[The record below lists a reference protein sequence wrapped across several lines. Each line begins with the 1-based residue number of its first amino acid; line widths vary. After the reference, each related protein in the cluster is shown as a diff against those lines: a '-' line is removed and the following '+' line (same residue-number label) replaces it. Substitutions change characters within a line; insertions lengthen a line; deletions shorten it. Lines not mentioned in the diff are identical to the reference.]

1 MADSDDKKRSSVD
14 WSKYGGYYSSYRDSY
29 DKDDYYDYYDDWSYY
44 SRNRRKT
51 YSSSWWDKG
60 TTSTGRTITSSSTT
74 TRTSSYG
81 GFSWSGA
88 LGFGSSYSSYK
99 KLSDTEV
106 DRFTQITNKALNLT
120 KEFISILALPFKV
133 RIAFASDCFEENTSS
148 NYKTRLLF
156 LPTKILDRAEDKSD
170 ETIINTTVGLG
181 LHETAHLMYSELSIV
196 EGFFNKHCPSEFNK
210 IVKFIFNLIEDERV
224 EDLLLKGR
232 PGYSTFINTAR
243 EFRVEEITNNPNA
256 INSLFDWAG
265 KGNDFNTIKSIL
277 LNIIYAIRFP
287 GLIEE
292 SVVTT
297 HSKLFN
303 EIRKDLLKQP
313 SRTMDSCN
321 LALSIVNKLSSY
333 LEEVLEGTS
342 TKTNAV
348 SMTSNNITDE
358 ITSLYTID
366 LLYGSDKSL
375 DDSKISDKISK
386 MTKYQVSEATKDSSF
401 KISLKVAIGS
411 AEFGTNKKSIF
422 FKNEPSNLDLYRKIK
437 TKISKYVPQIKN
449 KIKNIDKNST
459 FNIFG
464 CRSGLLDT
472 TKIVEAI
479 QGVPQVYYRTG
490 KISTN
495 KTTVCILVDESGS
508 MCNTVKRT
516 VPGTED
522 YYIYDGYSMSR
533 ATVARE
539 TAILLNEALDM
550 PGVDLYIYGHSADQK
565 EFGTT
570 ELYVYREPG
579 YKNIQSMTSIQARCE
594 NRDGTAIYEV
604 AKRVR
609 KFTDSQV
616 LLFVISDGYPSAM
629 EYRGDRAIVD
639 TAAKVK
645 VVEGMGFDVVQVTI
659 SGDLPESTVKQMFN
673 KCIRLDRDLTEL
685 PQKLGQVIKKSI
697 LNNKQSTI
705 TF

>member
-1 MADSDDKKRSSVD
+1 MADRDSKKSSV
-14 WSKYGGYYSSYRDSY
+14 KYGGYYSSYRDSY
-29 DKDDYYDYYDDWSYY
+29 DTDDYYDYYDDWSYY

-60 TTSTGRTITSSSTT
+60 TKTTGTGGTMSSTT
-74 TRTSSYG
+74 TRTSSYS

-120 KEFISILALPFKV
+120 REFISILALPFKV
-133 RIAFASDCFEENTSS
+133 RIAFAHDCFEEGNS

-196 EGFFNKHCPSEFNK
+196 EGFFNKHCPPEFNK

-256 INSLFDWAG
+256 INSLFDWVG
-265 KGNDFNTIKSIL
+265 KGSDFNTMKSIL

-313 SRTMDSCN
+313 ARTMDSCN

-333 LEEVLEGTS
+333 LEEVLEGTVI
-342 TKTNAV
+342 KTCAV
-348 SMTSNNITDE
+348 SKTSSNMTDS

-375 DDSKISDKISK
+375 DDSKISEKISK
-386 MTKYQVSEATKDSSF
+386 MMKYQVSEATKDSSF
-401 KISLKVAIGS
+401 RINLKVAIGA

-422 FKNEPSNLDLYRKIK
+422 FKNEPSDSGLYRKIK

-508 MCNTVKRT
+508 MCHSVDGGYIK
-516 VPGTED
+516 PGTED
-522 YYIYDGYSMSR
+522 YSIYGGGCRITR
-533 ATVARE
+533 ADVARE
-539 TAILLNEALDM
+539 AAILLNEALNI

-565 EFGTT
+565 SIDTT
-570 ELYVYREPG
+570 ELYVYCEPG

-616 LLFVISDGYPSAM
+616 LLFVISDGYPSAND
-629 EYRGDRAIVD
+629 YRGDSAIID

-645 VVEGMGFDVVQVTI
+645 TVEGMGFDVVQVTI

-685 PQKLGQVIKKSI
+685 PQKLGQVIKKSV
-697 LNNKQSTI
+697 LSDKQSTI